1 MLVGVRKGKRVSL
14 REEKCLSLDLKTAME
29 SLLTTVLG
37 SEFHTEGTE
46 QRKARFASVVLDD
59 D

>member
-1 MLVGVRKGKRVSL
+1 M
-14 REEKCLSLDLKTAME
+14 
-29 SLLTTVLG
+29 TTVLG
-37 SEFHTEGTE
+37 SEFHTEGAE